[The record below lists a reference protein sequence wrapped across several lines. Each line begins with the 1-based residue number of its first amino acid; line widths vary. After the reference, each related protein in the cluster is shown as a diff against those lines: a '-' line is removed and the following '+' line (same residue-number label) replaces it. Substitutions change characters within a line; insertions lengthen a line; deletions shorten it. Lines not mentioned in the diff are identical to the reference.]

1 MMTACNSRSYLDYIY
16 KSVDKYNNPYHH
28 SIGKERIDTKYSALT
43 EKIET
48 NSEVPKIKVV
58 ARVRTAK
65 YKYIFSKSYPNNWSR
80 EIFAI
85 NSMMKTNPWTY

>member
-43 EKIET
+43 EKLRPILKFLKLKLLLESELLST
-48 NSEVPKIKVV
+48 NIFLAKV
-58 ARVRTAK
+58 TP
-65 YKYIFSKSYPNNWSR
+65 IIGR

-85 NSMMKTNPWTY
+85 NSMMKTNPWTN